1 MRGDG
6 LTVDGG
12 GARRRHRLRRVFEGD
27 RPARAGRRGRVSAA
41 LAAAVL
47 AIGVLVA
54 PQPALAASGLGP
66 GYGVGNAA
74 SPHLGSFRLESGA
87 LVWCARAGDPSPVGV
102 LTGPGV
108 ERTNTTGSAPPGVSV
123 ADATA
128 RANYI
133 LNTWGTP
140 GVNSVDAAAVNL
152 AVWHFLDYANATALT
167 GGVGIRN
174 YYSTRA
180 GGDTAAV
187 RAAFDAMLAA
197 AAPVHAAW
205 PGTVA
210 APDGAS
216 MRLTADPGNSYLGT
230 LVVSGVSSPGTV
242 TLSDGVFT
250 VGEGAPSLSGVG
262 TGTYPLRGIPPGDTG
277 ASYSITAQGSFSLL
291 AGWRDTVTWYDTP
304 GRQVTVSGG
313 SQAVQNYTLT
323 ATDAAPRQTGFAPT
337 LGTRVVSPY
346 VAAGGDFADVVTF
359 STAINEWPRLGDGSY
374 ALVTARGVLYGPLDA
389 APVESTGVPAG
400 TPVAGTASI
409 TTSAV
414 DGPTVG
420 YTATA
425 GVTAAAASA
434 FYTWVW
440 RIDGAEQPAATQRF
454 LDDDYV
460 FQDRYGR
467 LAETHLVPSVTTAA
481 QAIGSPEGTM
491 IDTAVVDG
499 LLPAA
504 GAELSFAV
512 YRTDPI
518 RQCTAETLVWTN
530 ADAPQRVIA
539 PGRYDSPPV
548 VIPGFGSY
556 SWIETLRDL
565 DGVLVHEGACL
576 LPHETTRVDPPIIES
591 AAVPVAEFGGYATD
605 VAIVNGPLPAA
616 GETFVTFELFEAA
629 PGVDPIDACTPE
641 ARVGSTIGDPVP
653 VRELGRYASPGIRV
667 ERAGTYYWIETLWW
681 LPDAWTDPPIALAQG
696 RCGQRSETTI
706 VALPT
711 ISSRAQAT
719 ALAGAEF
726 HDTVTVAGLAAGTP
740 AELQWSL
747 YRHSSGAAPLCDVT
761 TRVFASAPVA
771 IAGSGRFASPPT
783 SQSAAGRYFW
793 VATLL
798 HTPDVGDPVVLAR
811 GGCEQQIESTLVTAL
826 ASTGAGSGGG
836 TGPAAV
842 LTGAAA
848 TLAGASLVLF
858 GAANRRRRATGAPGR
873 AAE

>member
-1 MRGDG
+1 MRGEK
-6 LTVDGG
+6 LTMDGG
-12 GARRRHRLRRVFEGD
+12 ATRRLRRRAFEWM
-27 RPARAGRRGRVSAA
+27 RAGRARRSGRLGRVPAVLAAAA
-41 LAAAVL
+41 LAV
-47 AIGVLVA
+47 GVLVV

-66 GYGVGNAA
+66 GYGIGTAA
-74 SPHLGSFRLESGA
+74 SPHLGSFRLESGT

-108 ERTNTTGSAPPGVSV
+108 ERTNTTGSPPPGVSV

-140 GVNSVDAAAVNL
+140 SVSNVDAAAVNL

-187 RAAFDAMLAA
+187 RTAFDAMLAA
-197 AAPVHAAW
+197 AAPVSAAS
-205 PGTVA
+205 PGTVV
-210 APDGAS
+210 APAGAS
-216 MRLTADPGNSYLGT
+216 MRLITDPSNSYLGA
-230 LVVSGVSSPGTV
+230 LVVSGVPSPGTV
-242 TLSDGVFT
+242 TLSDGVFS
-250 VGEGAPSLSGVG
+250 VGGGTPSLSGVG
-262 TGTYPLRGIPPGDTG
+262 TGSYPLRGMPPGDTG
-277 ASYSITAQGSFSLL
+277 APYSITAQGSFSLL

-323 ATDAAPRQTGFAPT
+323 ATDEVPRQPRFAPV

-346 VAAGGDFADVVTF
+346 VAAGGEFADVLTF
-359 STAINEWPRLGDGSY
+359 STTIDEWPRMGDGSY

-389 APVESTGVPAG
+389 APVESASVPAG
-400 TPVAGTASI
+400 TPIAGTATV
-409 TTSAV
+409 TTSAAE
-414 DGPTVG
+414 GPTVT
-420 YTATA
+420 YTAA
-425 GVTAAAASA
+425 ADATAAAASA

-491 IDTAVVDG
+491 IDTAIIDG

-518 RQCTAETLVWTN
+518 QQCTADTLVWTN
-530 ADAPQRVIA
+530 ADAPQRITA

-548 VIPGFGSY
+548 VVPGFGSY

-576 LPHETTRVDPPIIES
+576 LPNETTRVDPPIIES
-591 AAVPVAEFGGYATD
+591 AAVPVVEFGGYATD
-605 VAIVNGPLPAA
+605 VAIVNGPLPAG

-629 PGVDPIDACTPE
+629 PGVDPSDACTLD
-641 ARVGSTIGDPVP
+641 ARVASTIGDPVP
-653 VRELGRYASPGIRV
+653 VRGLGRYASPGIRV

-681 LPDAWTDPPIALAQG
+681 LPDASTDAPIALAQS
-696 RCGQRSETTI
+696 RCGQSSETTV

-711 ISSRAQAT
+711 ISSHAQAT

-726 HDTVTVAGLAAGTP
+726 HDTVTVTGLAAGAP
-740 AELQWSL
+740 AELRWSL
-747 YRHSSGAAPLCDVT
+747 YRHHAGAVPVCDDT
-761 TRVFASAPVA
+761 TRVFASDPVA
-771 IAGSGRFASPPT
+771 IEGSGRFLSPST
-783 SQSAAGRYFW
+783 SQAVAGRYFW
-793 VATLL
+793 VATLQ
-798 HTPDVGDPVVLAR
+798 HTPEGGDPVVLAR
-811 GGCEQQIESTLVTAL
+811 GACEQEIESTLVTAL
-826 ASTGAGSGGG
+826 ASTGGGWGEIPGRTVALAGG
-836 TGPAAV
+836 AV
-842 LTGAAA
+842 LS
-848 TLAGASLVLF
+848 AGVSLVLF
-858 GAANRRRRATGAPGR
+858 GAAIRRRRA
-873 AAE
+873 AEA